1 MAFRFLHTADIHLDS
16 PLRTLAMRD
25 AALSAHIRGATR
37 KAFTGMVDTCLDQR
51 LDALVIAGDLYDRDL
66 QDMSTALF
74 FGRQM
79 RRLADAGIRV
89 FIIRGNHDAE
99 SVLTR
104 ELSLPDNVH
113 VFHAEGGT
121 KRLTDSGVAVHGLSF
136 AAAHVPENLLN
147 RYPAPAPGM
156 VNIGLLH
163 TSLTGAEGHD
173 VYAPCTLADLR
184 GHGFDYWALGHVHK
198 RTVHSQQPWVVMPGI
213 PQGRDI
219 GEDGPKSAT
228 IVTIGDDGA
237 ITAEEVLTAV
247 AQFERVTADLTG
259 AETMAD
265 AANAMERA
273 LADTRDTLSA
283 PHLVARLT
291 LRGDTPLAPALRRD
305 DDLTL
310 TEARQ
315 AAESVG
321 STLIDSLKFAFVSP
335 ERAEAGP
342 LAELE
347 ALMRKADDLPPEVVD
362 QTLAAADAVR
372 RALPPELRKSFP
384 DSDQARR
391 AMATDLIAEGAG
403 DVIAR
408 LHGAEDA

>member
-16 PLRTLAMRD
+16 PLRTLALRD
-25 AALSAHIRGATR
+25 EVLSAQIRNATR
-37 KAFTGMVDTCLDQR
+37 QTFVRVVDTCLEQR
-51 LDALVIAGDLYDRDL
+51 LDALVIAGDLYDRDIH
-66 QDMSTALF
+66 DMSTALF

-79 RRLADAGIRV
+79 RRLAEAGVRV
-89 FIIRGNHDAE
+89 FVIRGNHDAE

-113 VFHAEGGT
+113 VFGAEGGT
-121 KRLTDSGVAVHGLSF
+121 ERLTDAGVAIHGVSF
-136 AAAHVPENLLN
+136 ASAHVPENLLN
-147 RYPAPAPGM
+147 RYPAPVPGM
-156 VNIGLLH
+156 VNVGLLH

-173 VYAPCTLADLR
+173 VYAPCSLADLR

-198 RTVHSQQPWVVMPGI
+198 RALHAEKPWVVMPGI

-228 IVTIGDDGA
+228 IVTIGEDGA
-237 ITAEEVLTAV
+237 ITAEAVPTAV
-247 AQFERVTADLTG
+247 AQFEHVRADLTG

-265 AANAMERA
+265 AAKAMERA
-273 LADTRDTLSA
+273 LAQARETVAA
-283 PHLVARLT
+283 PGLVARLT
-291 LRGDTPLAPALRRD
+291 LTGATPLAARLRRD

-310 TEARQ
+310 GEAQQ

-321 STLIDSLKFAFVSP
+321 GTLIDRVKFAFGGARQTES
-335 ERAEAGP
+335 GP

-347 ALMRKADDLPPEVVD
+347 ALMTPENLPPEVVA
-362 QTLAAADAVR
+362 QTLAGVDAVR
-372 RALPPELRKSFP
+372 RALPAEARKSFP
-384 DSDQARR
+384 DSDDARH
-391 AMATDLIAEGAG
+391 ALANELITDGAG

-408 LHGAEDA
+408 LRGAEDA